1 MQLKWQISLWCL
13 LAKISFKDFS
23 PRCKMWKYE
32 KTTNNWV
39 FCIFT
44 QSSQLLQICSENCP
58 KSYLIQ
64 NINRSNGKHG
74 GYFHFRQWRGGE
86 VLILHFYLS
95 SKFVSTYKIHQMSV
109 PLQIH
114 TNPHYKTFSE
124 ANLPF
129 QGLRGS
135 INEVRHFSN
144 QTNLLKP
151 LKLFKNTNKTEFYF
165 VSGSLESAST
175 RLQPSYGSF
184 QLGNEVKRMG
194 NRQ

>member
-1 MQLKWQISLWCL
+1 MQLKWQFSLWCL
-13 LAKISFKDFS
+13 LANISFKDFS
-23 PRCKMWKYE
+23 PCCKMWKYE

-44 QSSQLLQICSENCP
+44 KNSQLLQICSENCR

-64 NINRSNGKHG
+64 IINRSNGKHG

-95 SKFVSTYKIHQMSV
+95 SKFFSTYKFHQMSV

-144 QTNLLKP
+144 QINL
-151 LKLFKNTNKTEFYF
+151 
-165 VSGSLESAST
+165 
-175 RLQPSYGSF
+175 
-184 QLGNEVKRMG
+184 
-194 NRQ
+194 

>member
-1 MQLKWQISLWCL
+1 MQLKWQFSLWCL

-23 PRCKMWKYE
+23 PCCKMWKYE

-95 SKFVSTYKIHQMSV
+95 SFLH
-109 PLQIH
+109 LQNPPNVCSL
-114 TNPHYKTFSE
+114 TNPHKSALQNFQWSKLAFPRPAWIHQWSETFFKSNKLVE
-124 ANLPF
+124 NLKDP
-129 QGLRGS
+129 
-135 INEVRHFSN
+135 
-144 QTNLLKP
+144 
-151 LKLFKNTNKTEFYF
+151 
-165 VSGSLESAST
+165 
-175 RLQPSYGSF
+175 
-184 QLGNEVKRMG
+184 
-194 NRQ
+194 